1 MTKEE
6 LFNLVKEY
14 RECIE
19 DNTCENK
26 GWPRDIYMMSKIA
39 IELYACVLG
48 RSNDVMNRNIQ
59 VYSCSPGSIKTD
71 MNKKGEKS
79 IEEGIKTP
87 LYLIELPAKIDKEK
101 QGHFFENEKKV
112 SIFEQV
118 M

>member
-1 MTKEE
+1 MTKED
-6 LFNLVKEY
+6 LFNLMKEY
-14 RECIE
+14 KECIE

-39 IELYACVLG
+39 IGLYACILG

-59 VYSCSPGSIKTD
+59 VYSCSPGSIKTE

-79 IEEGIKTP
+79 IEEGTKTP
-87 LYLIELPAKIDKEK
+87 LYLIELPSKIDKEK

-112 SIFEQV
+112 SIFEEV
-118 M
+118 L